1 MIWQHC
7 FDVLLF
13 FPVKNSR
20 FVFGQ
25 MDGSWPMLPGDET
38 NSAVD
43 RGPCLSLGFIRCWSW
58 LRARTTCIKNT
69 IFKGVGGRERSG
81 LRRVGGDRKSRF
93 LDFVNCTVHVDK
105 KHTRAQEFNLMF
117 HTWNTCSLH
126 NRRKRRSVCMF
137 AIKGR
142 PYPGSLMKS
151 ERLIELVKS
160 GKVSSLRAVL
170 SLEGSASGAAVHH
183 AAGDTL

>member
-1 MIWQHC
+1 
-7 FDVLLF
+7 
-13 FPVKNSR
+13 
-20 FVFGQ
+20 
-25 MDGSWPMLPGDET
+25 
-38 NSAVD
+38 
-43 RGPCLSLGFIRCWSW
+43 
-58 LRARTTCIKNT
+58 
-69 IFKGVGGRERSG
+69 
-81 LRRVGGDRKSRF
+81 
-93 LDFVNCTVHVDK
+93 
-105 KHTRAQEFNLMF
+105 
-117 HTWNTCSLH
+117 
-126 NRRKRRSVCMF
+126 MF